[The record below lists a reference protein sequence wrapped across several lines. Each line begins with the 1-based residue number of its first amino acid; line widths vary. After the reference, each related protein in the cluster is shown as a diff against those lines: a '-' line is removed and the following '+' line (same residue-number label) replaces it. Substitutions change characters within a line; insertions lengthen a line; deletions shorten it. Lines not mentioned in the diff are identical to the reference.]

1 LVSIYYDP
9 LTEFDRLFDD
19 ALATRFQ
26 SSLSADNR
34 RNDSFPARHETTIG
48 IHQDHLTVAGE
59 ARRSC
64 SREEGRC
71 AVRGRSYGKFSRTL
85 KLPFATKAKLKNGVL
100 TVTFPKTN
108 SEQQVQRIGIQ

>member
-1 LVSIYYDP
+1 MSLVYFYYDP

-34 RNDSFPARHETTIG
+34 RNDSFPARHETTIDV
-48 IHQDHLTVAGE
+48 HQDHLTIAGE
-59 ARRSC
+59 A
-64 SREEGRC
+64 RC

-85 KLPFATKAKLKNGVL
+85 RLPFATKAKMKNGAL

-108 SEQQVQRIGIQ
+108 SEQQVQRIAIQ